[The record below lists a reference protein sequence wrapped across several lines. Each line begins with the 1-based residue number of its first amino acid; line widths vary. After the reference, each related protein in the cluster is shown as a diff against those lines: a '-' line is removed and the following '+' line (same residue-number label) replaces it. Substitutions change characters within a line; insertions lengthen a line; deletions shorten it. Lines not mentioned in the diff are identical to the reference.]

1 MLKSTIKFT
10 KRCKFIKCHYSNRIF
25 NYNYKKCYLNA
36 FNNFNLLNNKF
47 STDIND
53 NLENIEKMQNME
65 NLNNINNI
73 ENIKNI
79 KNLENLENDKEK
91 EITISNINECNSL
104 KQANDIIEINNSN
117 IKFSDLP
124 FIIESVNNIIINT
137 KVTEDDIINFE
148 SFINSY
154 EFDIENIDTNEEL
167 DVLLRLIDN
176 YNDTD
181 MFKVLFD
188 DVYVYFILFSIK
200 YLNYHMMKQLNY
212 YFYIVKMI
220 IQLKKMKWKN

>member
-10 KRCKFIKCHYSNRIF
+10 KRCKFIKCHYSNRIL

-73 ENIKNI
+73 EN
-79 KNLENLENDKEK
+79 LENLENDKEK
-91 EITISNINECNSL
+91 EITISNLNECNSL

-200 YLNYHMMKQLNY
+200 YLNYHIMKQLNY